1 MSTSVINKSS
11 RATNV
16 SFTEHKM
23 IIALEDGRDLSVP
36 LEWFSRLRDATQ
48 DQLKKWR
55 FIGNG
60 EGIHWEE
67 LDEDIS
73 VDGLLGS

>member
-1 MSTSVINKSS
+1 MSILTINKSKF
-11 RATNV
+11 AV
-16 SFTEHKM
+16 ELSFSKDKM
-23 IIALEDGRDLSVP
+23 IVFLEDGRELSVP
-36 LEWFSRLRDATQ
+36 LEWFPRLKNATLE
-48 DQLKKWR
+48 QLKKWR

-73 VDGLLGS
+73 VEKLLD